1 MGSEQAVRDVAAKL
15 FTVGRGEQV
24 VQNKSFRF
32 PRPGRTLTAF
42 LDRTAEAQRPEKR
55 R

>member
-1 MGSEQAVRDVAAKL
+1 L
-15 FTVGRGEQV
+15 FTNGGGEQV
-24 VQNKSFRF
+24 VQNNSFRF
-32 PRPGRTLTAF
+32 SARRLNFSPF

>member
-1 MGSEQAVRDVAAKL
+1 VRDLAAKL
-15 FTVGRGEQV
+15 FTTGGGEQV
-24 VQNKSFRF
+24 VQNNSFRF
-32 PRPGRTLTAF
+32 KAHRLNFISF